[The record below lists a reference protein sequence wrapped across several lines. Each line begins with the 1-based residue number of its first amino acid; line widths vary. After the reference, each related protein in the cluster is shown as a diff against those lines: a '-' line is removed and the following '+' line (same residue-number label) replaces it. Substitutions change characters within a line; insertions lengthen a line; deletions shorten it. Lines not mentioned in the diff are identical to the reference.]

1 MEHQSRSSHE
11 HTGDNVLV
19 QRCLAGDAAA
29 WAALADLVRDLVTKR
44 LQGRG
49 QWRQQD
55 IEDMVQQMN
64 LALVD
69 DDYRL
74 LRSYD
79 ASRARL
85 RTFLS
90 GVLIREAGRYARK
103 QGREILQPA
112 SPQPAAS
119 DMAEEVAAQVDVEE
133 MLQWAGSPTDV
144 LILRLTAW
152 KYRSQEIADILTHSL
167 GRPITA
173 DNVRQLRARAKERL
187 RLRFGDKI
195 SKFLD

>member
-11 HTGDNVLV
+11 HTGDDVLV

-29 WAALADLVRDLVTKR
+29 WAALTELVRDLVTKR

-79 ASRARL
+79 ASRARF
-85 RTFLS
+85 RTFLA
-90 GVLIREAGRYARK
+90 GVLIRESGRYARRRD
-103 QGREILQPA
+103 REMLVDP
-112 SPQPAAS
+112 PQQS
-119 DMAEEVAAQVDVEE
+119 GEGDMEEKVAAQMDVEA
-133 MLQWAGSPTDV
+133 MFQWAGSPTDV

-152 KYRSQEIADILTHSL
+152 KYRAQEIADILTRSL

-173 DNVRQLRARAKERL
+173 DNVRQRRARAKERL